1 MPNLQSQARLEK
13 KLRRKVAEVSVEEKY
28 RKQQELLSS
37 LEKVSE
43 VLASDVDLPTILSD
57 IAKIVGTVLGAK
69 WVNFWELT
77 PDKKAVSIVAH
88 YGMKPEY
95 MEHSLEH
102 PIRLGTAWI
111 GRALETRKVWATSD
125 ILKDPRLQELGP
137 LWERAIK
144 KQDYHG
150 LLCAPLFSKN
160 EVVGGICLYYR
171 QVHEFTDFEMRLVS
185 VVANQAATAI
195 SSTKLLEE
203 LATRQKATLNIL
215 EDVEDARKN
224 AEEEK
229 EKTETIITNFA
240 DGLLVIDG
248 ENKLSLVNPQAE
260 VFFGIR
266 QQEVIGKSVSA
277 LLKSAQLKPLMELLS
292 GEPKGVLRKELPLR
306 ENLTLEISTIP
317 LAMGENVIANL
328 VIAHDVTREKMIE
341 RMKTE
346 FVSLVAHQLRTP
358 LSAIK
363 WTLKML
369 LDKELGNIN
378 EEQQDFLQKT
388 YQSNERMI
396 SLINDLLNV
405 ARIEEGRYLYKT
417 TLTSLEQ
424 IVQPVIES
432 YKGEIARKN
441 LKFRFDKPEEF
452 LPRITAD
459 VEKITLVVQ
468 NLLDNA
474 IRYTQEGGEV
484 TVSLKRTEKSAEF
497 SIKDTG
503 VGIPKDQKSRVFTK
517 FFRGANVLRLDTEGS
532 GLGLFIA
539 KNIIEAHGG
548 KIWLESEEGKG
559 STFYFTL
566 PVK

>member
-1 MPNLQSQARLEK
+1 MAKENK
-13 KLRRKVAEVSVEEKY
+13 KEKY
-28 RKQQELLSS
+28 GEQEELLTA
-37 LEKVSE
+37 LQRVSE

-95 MEHSLEH
+95 MKHSREH
-102 PIRLGTAWI
+102 PIKLGTAWI

-125 ILKDPRLQELGP
+125 ILKDPRLAELGP
-137 LWERAIK
+137 LWEEAIK
-144 KQDYHG
+144 KQNYHG
-150 LLCAPLFSKN
+150 LLCAPLFSRN
-160 EVVGGICLYYR
+160 EVVGGTCLYYR
-171 QVHEFTDFEMRLVS
+171 QVHEFTDFEVRLVS

-203 LATRQKATLNIL
+203 LAARQKATLNIL
-215 EDVEDARKN
+215 EDVEEARRTV
-224 AEEEK
+224 EEEK
-229 EKTETIITNFA
+229 DKTETIITNFA

-248 ENKLSLVNPQAE
+248 EDRLSLINPQAE
-260 VFFGIR
+260 VFFGVR
-266 QQEVIGKSVSA
+266 QGEVIGKSVSE
-277 LLKSAQLKPLMELLS
+277 LLKFAPLKPLMELLS
-292 GEPKGVLRKELPLR
+292 GESKGVSRKELPLR
-306 ENLTLEISTIP
+306 GNLTLEISTIP
-317 LAMGENVIANL
+317 LARGQKLIGNL

-341 RMKTE
+341 KMKTE

-363 WTLKML
+363 WTLKIL
-369 LDKELGNIN
+369 LDKELGEIT

-417 TLTSLEQ
+417 ILTSLER
-424 IVQPVIES
+424 IVQSVIES
-432 YKGEIARKN
+432 YEGEISRRK
-441 LKFRFDKPEEF
+441 LKFRFEKPER
-452 LPRITAD
+452 LLSRVAVD

-474 IRYTQEGGEV
+474 VRYTPEGGEV
-484 TVSLKRTEKSAEF
+484 TISLGRGKKEVEF

-503 VGIPKDQKSRVFTK
+503 VGIPKDQQNRVFTK
-517 FFRGANVLRLDTEGS
+517 FFRGANVIRLDTEGS
-532 GLGLFIA
+532 GLGLFIV

-548 KIWLESEEGKG
+548 KIRLESEENKG

-566 PVK
+566 PVKE